1 MFLDV
6 DDSYLMFQYK
16 DAEEI
21 EMVLD
26 NEFGNFCNGFI
37 HKKIRYSF
45 RWR

>member
-1 MFLDV
+1 MFLD
-6 DDSYLMFQYK
+6 DGDSYLMLHHK

-26 NEFGNFCNGFI
+26 NEFGNICNGSI

-45 RWR
+45 R